1 MSAEPGKQLAH
12 VTRSLLDHGTL
23 LFLPITLLRPAHQQS
38 QPIQDTHDRKGP
50 ERRVKQKK
58 ETWITKNSPW
68 QFCSSPPCTESTP
81 SSKPISN
88 PFIFSI
94 HPNYTRSPSVPLT
107 NMAITRKPLSPI
119 SSRNSLPS
127 TLSNPISIFK
137 KNGFSI
143 MLEVQWV
150 LCILFTPV
158 SFPPSSYL
166 FFPSSAFLVFSFF
179 ETPKEREKNNQK
191 EINQPPHFLYTYILI
206 LP

>member
-12 VTRSLLDHGTL
+12 VTRSLLDHDTL

-38 QPIQDTHDRKGP
+38 QPIQDTQDRKGP
-50 ERRVKQKK
+50 ERRVKRKK
-58 ETWITKNSPW
+58 KRTWITKNSPW
-68 QFCSSPPCTESTP
+68 QSCSSPPCTESTP

-94 HPNYTRSPSVPLT
+94 HPNYTRSLSVPLT
-107 NMAITRKPLSPI
+107 NMAIIRKPLSPI
-119 SSRNSLPS
+119 SSRNSPLS

-158 SFPPSSYL
+158 SFPQKSPLQLPLSSL
-166 FFPSSAFLVFSFF
+166 VCFSCFL
-179 ETPKEREKNNQK
+179 
-191 EINQPPHFLYTYILI
+191 LL
-206 LP
+206 